1 MKLMYYLRMTFTT
14 ATALLALASGSA
26 WAAAETA
33 QSMEVQPIDDTEV
46 QTRCQGYALGT
57 GGYPEDADQAYRWCR
72 ESAERGIP
80 RGQAFLGSLY
90 YDGTGVMADTGQ
102 AIYWFTL
109 AANQDDADA
118 IRNLG
123 VIYLMGKGVPQN
135 TRAAFRYLSRA
146 AELGDA
152 NALST
157 MELFNPPP
165 RTESPAEAEVQ
176 SMLEKYGVAKFPP
189 VYPEHAQQAGIEGY
203 VELEY
208 CVDRSGRTTHFTI
221 IRSVPNGVFDAAAI
235 DAAKQFRYRVELE
248 DGVPVERHGVGH
260 RFSFELE

>member
-1 MKLMYYLRMTFTT
+1 MMLIHPLRTTLAT
-14 ATALLALASGSA
+14 ATALLALASVSVG
-26 WAAAETA
+26 AAVEPARP
-33 QSMEVQPIDDTEV
+33 MDVQPIDDTEV

-57 GGYPEDADQAYRWCR
+57 GSYPEDADQAYRWCR

-135 TRAAFRYLSRA
+135 TRTAFRYLSRA
-146 AELGDA
+146 AELGDQ

-157 MELFNPPP
+157 MELFKPPQP
-165 RTESPAEAEVQ
+165 EAPSENEIQ
-176 SMLEKYGVAKFPP
+176 AMLEQHGVAKFQP
-189 VYPEHAQQAGIEGY
+189 VYPEHALQAGIEGF

-208 CVDRSGRTTHFTI
+208 CVDRDGRTTHFNI
-221 IRSVPNGVFDAAAI
+221 IRSVPAGVFDAAAI
-235 DAAKQFRYRVELE
+235 DAAKQFRYRVELQ